1 MLSRCWRGVGVCQIS
16 MLRGAG
22 AGNSII
28 EPWGTTLRT
37 SGEHETMT
45 NRATKDHQPRKTGGN
60 VLILG
65 GGGARGFAH
74 FGVLQVLEE
83 AGVRIDRIIGVSI
96 GALVGAVYCN
106 NPNAAE
112 VIDVTRNYITSDR
125 FTKYY
130 NRMMRTSKRAKVG
143 NGDGADEAPEEE
155 HDEEAGRWF
164 GKLRDYLKATFAFH
178 RVVMKQSILPNKPLA
193 DCLSQIAVNQPIE
206 DLKLPLTIVAADLKT
221 GSRVR
226 MEDGDLFSAVLGS
239 AALPGIFPPV
249 DRGPH
254 LLADY
259 GVVCSIPVST
269 ALHYKPSRIIGVDLT
284 PELVYRDSF
293 SSGLDV
299 LNRMEEIGCYLF
311 KEHTA
316 AYADV
321 MIRPAV
327 SHVDWADFAD
337 MDDVI
342 ERGVVAAEAV
352 LPTLLKTRNAG

>member
-1 MLSRCWRGVGVCQIS
+1 MAIQS
-16 MLRGAG
+16 
-22 AGNSII
+22 
-28 EPWGTTLRT
+28 TTNQT
-37 SGEHETMT
+37 
-45 NRATKDHQPRKTGGN
+45 PRETGGN
-60 VLILG
+60 ILILG

-74 FGVLQVLEE
+74 LGVLKVLED

-106 NPNAAE
+106 NPNASDCIEA
-112 VIDVTRNYITSDR
+112 TRNYITSEHFR
-125 FTKYY
+125 KYY
-130 NRMMRTSKRAKVG
+130 DRMIRTSKRAKVNNSDSNDDI
-143 NGDGADEAPEEE
+143 NG
-155 HDEEAGRWF
+155 EEADDENNRWF
-164 GKLRDYLKATFAFH
+164 GKLRDYLQATFAFH
-178 RVVMKQSILPNKPLA
+178 RVVMKQSILSNRPLE
-193 DCLSQIAVNQPIE
+193 DCLEHLASNGPME
-206 DLKLPLTIVAADLKT
+206 DLAIPLTIVAADLKS

-226 MEDGDLFSAVLGS
+226 MESGDLFSAVLGS

-249 DRGPH
+249 ERGNH

-269 ALHYKPSRIIGVDLT
+269 ALHYKPKRIIGVDLT
-284 PELVYRDSF
+284 PELEYRESF

-321 MIRPAV
+321 MIRPSV

-337 MDDVI
+337 MDEVI
-342 ERGVVAAEAV
+342 ERGVIAAEAV
-352 LPTLLKTRNAG
+352 LPTLLRARNAS